1 MHVQLVGPV
10 LILITFFLSLCQ
22 IGSGTYSNVYK
33 AIEMDTGRIVA
44 MKKVR
49 FEAGEKESIRFMA
62 REIEVLRQLGDHPNI
77 VKFEGVVVSRVS
89 QSLYLVFEYMEHDL
103 AGLATAPGSNFSEPQ
118 VTFGASGCVYNS
130 TWFIICLSR
139 IAGICCIMTTMLVEY
154 HYYIYNSN
162 FLQIL

>member
-1 MHVQLVGPV
+1 M
-10 LILITFFLSLCQ
+10 
-22 IGSGTYSNVYK
+22 
-33 AIEMDTGRIVA
+33 EMDTGQIVA

-103 AGLATAPGSNFSEPQ
+103 AGLAAAPGSNFSEPQ
-118 VTFGASGCVYNS
+118 VTFEASGCLYNS
-130 TWFIICLSR
+130 T
-139 IAGICCIMTTMLVEY
+139 
-154 HYYIYNSN
+154 
-162 FLQIL
+162 